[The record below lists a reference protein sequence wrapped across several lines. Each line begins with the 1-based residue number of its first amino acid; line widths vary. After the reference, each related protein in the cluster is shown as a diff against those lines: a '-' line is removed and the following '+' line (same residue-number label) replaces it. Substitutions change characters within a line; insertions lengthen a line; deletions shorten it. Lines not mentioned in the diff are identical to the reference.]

1 MMLSA
6 PETKKVDEFTMTYK
20 VDDDLRY
27 LDHYDLSLSRLW
39 STVDLRVEIRSWE
52 LIILINAEMIFFFW
66 K

>member
-1 MMLSA
+1 MLSA

-39 STVDLRVEIRSWE
+39 STVDSSHRS
-52 LIILINAEMIFFFW
+52 L
-66 K
+66 